1 MKQDK
6 KYCLQVKR
14 VYEALDS
21 SDGYR
26 ILVDRLWP
34 RGIRKEDL
42 ILDQWLK
49 EAAPSNEVRK
59 QFNHQIEN
67 YDLFAENYRKELD
80 NNETAQMLVPFCRKL
95 LCAQN
100 VTLLYSAKDK
110 EHNNAVVLC
119 SWLDEKIE
127 GE

>member
-6 KYCLQVKR
+6 HCGLQIKR
-14 VYEALDS
+14 VYAPIDPD
-21 SDGYR
+21 DGYR

-34 RGIRKEDL
+34 RGIKKEDL

-49 EAAPSNEVRK
+49 EAAPSNEVRR

-67 YDLFAENYRKELD
+67 YDAFQKDYRKELE
-80 NNETAQMLVPFCRKL
+80 NNKTAQMLIPLCRKL

-100 VTLLYSAKDK
+100 VTLLYSAKDE
-110 EHNNAVVLC
+110 EHNNAAVLC
-119 SWLDEKIE
+119 SWLNQKIK

>member
-1 MKQDK
+1 MKPDK

-14 VYEALDS
+14 VYEASDA

-42 ILDQWLK
+42 ILDRWLK

-67 YDLFAENYRKELD
+67 YGLFAENYRKELD
-80 NNETAQMLVPFCRKL
+80 NNETAQMLVPFGRKL

-100 VTLLYSAKDK
+100 VTLLYSAKDR

-119 SWLDEKIE
+119 SWLNEKIK